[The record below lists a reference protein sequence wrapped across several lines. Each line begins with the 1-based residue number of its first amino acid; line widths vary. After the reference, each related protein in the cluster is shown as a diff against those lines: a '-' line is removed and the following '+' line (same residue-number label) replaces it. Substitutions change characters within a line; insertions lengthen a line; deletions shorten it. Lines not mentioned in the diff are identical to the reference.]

1 MIERIT
7 VAVGPIEGS
16 NVAIAPVLLTV
27 KIEESCCALPV
38 IILLPFFKFLAYFAS
53 DIPDILAVTGVPP
66 FQSSTKVCESPAA
79 SVYVIF
85 NEPFVSSAES
95 AFTAEYT
102 LSIVTDSPTVLYVD
116 LPALSSGILIL
127 NSFVRD
133 VALSA

>member
-1 MIERIT
+1 MI
-7 VAVGPIEGS
+7 G
-16 NVAIAPVLLTV
+16 
-27 KIEESCCALPV
+27 LPLSV
-38 IILLPFFKFLAYFAS
+38 FNFLAYFAS
-53 DIPDILAVTGVPP
+53 DIPDILKASALSP
-66 FQSSTKVCESPAA
+66 FQLSKDIGFSSI

-133 VALSA
+133 VALSAW